1 MKGTLLGVIALTA
14 LAVSACGYADPYKTT
29 GPVANESPAP
39 VPSPSPSP
47 GADDFNSGAGL
58 PVVTLPDG
66 LKYIDLKVGT
76 GAVAHSLNNV
86 TMQYTGWF
94 TDGTLFDSSRATGRS
109 PFTFQL
115 GTGAVILGWDEG
127 IVGMKVGGKRKLII
141 PSALA
146 YGPNGQTNPNTGAQV
161 IPPGA
166 TLVFEVELLKV
177 APGPKPSP
185 TPTPVASP
193 SPSPSPSPTK

>member
-1 MKGTLLGVIALTA
+1 MEVLDAIKMGDKMTSNRHHRLVKGTLLGVIALTA

-94 TDGTLFDSSRATGRS
+94 TDGTLFDSSLRYWSLAVHLSARHRRGHRGLGR
-109 PFTFQL
+109 
-115 GTGAVILGWDEG
+115 GHRRHEGWW
-127 IVGMKVGGKRKLII
+127 
-141 PSALA
+141 
-146 YGPNGQTNPNTGAQV
+146 QAQ
-161 IPPGA
+161 A
-166 TLVFEVELLKV
+166 HH
-177 APGPKPSP
+177 
-185 TPTPVASP
+185 PV
-193 SPSPSPSPTK
+193 